1 MKILVLLIASLS
13 LSLDAWADDE
23 KEVLACMAG
32 ASVDIDGIMA
42 ESTFKDKSRTGSWL
56 GRCIARYDFEQLKA
70 IFEKELNNNPE
81 SWHVPAALILKKR

>member
-42 ESTFKDKSRTGSWL
+42 ESTF
-56 GRCIARYDFEQLKA
+56 
-70 IFEKELNNNPE
+70 
-81 SWHVPAALILKKR
+81 